1 MNEQKLTFK
10 IDYILLFLVLLLAIV
25 SIFTLYTVTPFLPE
39 KYSPINFPLKQIQ
52 WFIAGSFIIFVVML
66 VDYDRFQKVTWIA
79 YTLGIIPLIM
89 IAIRFPPSWI
99 DTFNNASRGIIFP
112 VIGSIQPAEYFKI
125 ILILTIAHVMIR
137 HHEKYINKTIKSDV
151 WLLGK
156 ILLIAGPPMGMIATQ
171 PDLGSMLVLAAIVA
185 SLILV
190 SGVSWKVISLAIASA
205 IGSIGLL
212 IAAWALFP
220 GKIGT
225 FLEESVFKHVT
236 SRINGWLYPEV
247 YLDSGRQLI
256 SSMQA
261 IGSGQLFGKGI
272 SNIEV
277 YVSEKHTDMIFTAI
291 AEQFGFAGVSFV
303 LTIYFLLIYRLI
315 HIAMSSN
322 DKYGSYIVTGL
333 VGMFT
338 YQIFQNIGMSIQL
351 LPITGIPLPFLS
363 YGGSSTM
370 TYMLAIA
377 IVLNVHS
384 RTKEYMFE
392 EEL

>member
-1 MNEQKLTFK
+1 MNEQNPQFK
-10 IDYILLFLVLLLAIV
+10 FDYILLFLILLLAIISV
-25 SIFTLYTVTPFLPE
+25 FTLYTITPFLPE
-39 KYSPINFPLKQIQ
+39 KYSPINFPMKQIQ
-52 WFIAGSFIIFVVML
+52 WYIAGSFIIFVIML
-66 VDYDRFQKVTWIA
+66 VDYDRFQKITWIA
-79 YTLGIIPLIM
+79 YVVGIIPLIM
-89 IAIRFPPSWI
+89 IFLRFPAGLI
-99 DTFNNASRGIIFP
+99 DTYNNAARGIKFP

-137 HHEKYINKTIKSDV
+137 HHEKHVIKTVKSDL
-151 WLLGK
+151 WLLVK
-156 ILLIAGPPMGMIATQ
+156 ILLLSLPPMGLVAVQ
-171 PDLGSMLVLAAIVA
+171 PDLGSMLVLMFITACM
-185 SLILV
+185 ILV
-190 SGVSWKVISLAIASA
+190 SGISWRVIFTMIVSAA
-205 IGSIGLL
+205 GGIGLM
-212 IAAWALFP
+212 IAAWALSP
-220 GKIGT
+220 DKVGT
-225 FLEESVFKHVT
+225 FLEETVFKHAT
-236 SRINGWLYPEV
+236 SRINGWLYPEI

-256 SSMQA
+256 NAMQA
-261 IGSGQLFGKGI
+261 IGSGQLFGKGT
-272 SNIEV
+272 SNMEV

-291 AEQFGFAGVSFV
+291 SEQFGFVGASFV
-303 LTIYFLLIYRLI
+303 LIIYFLLIYRMI

-392 EEL
+392 EG

>member
-1 MNEQKLTFK
+1 MNEQKPQSKF
-10 IDYILLFLVLLLAIV
+10 DYILLFLILLLAMI
-25 SIFTLYTVTPFLPE
+25 SIFTLYTITPFLPD
-39 KYSPINFPLKQIQ
+39 KYSLINFPVKQIQ
-52 WFIAGSFIIFVVML
+52 WYIAGSFIIFVTML

-79 YTLGIIPLIM
+79 YIIGIIPLIM
-89 IAIRFPPSWI
+89 IAIKFPAAWI

-125 ILILTIAHVMIR
+125 ILIWTISLIMVR
-137 HHEKYINKTIKSDV
+137 HHEKYITKTIKSDL
-151 WLLGK
+151 WLLVK
-156 ILLIAGPPMGMIATQ
+156 IMIFSVPPMGLIAIQ
-171 PDLGSMLVLAAIVA
+171 PDLGSVLVLVAIVA
-185 SLILV
+185 CMILV
-190 SGVSWKVISLAIASA
+190 SGIRWLVISSAIASA
-205 IGSIGLL
+205 IGAVGLM

-236 SRINGWLYPEV
+236 SRINGWLYPEEFSE
-247 YLDSGRQLI
+247 SGFQLI
-256 SSMQA
+256 YTMRA

-272 SNIEV
+272 SNMEV
-277 YVSEKHTDMIFTAI
+277 YVPEKHTDMIFTAI
-291 AEQFGFAGVSFV
+291 AEQFGFIGVSIV
-303 LTIYFLLIYRLI
+303 LITYVLLIYRLI

-322 DKYGSYIVTGL
+322 DQYGSYIVTGL

-351 LPITGIPLPFLS
+351 LPITGLPLPFLS

-377 IVLNVHS
+377 LVLNVHS

-392 EEL
+392 GD